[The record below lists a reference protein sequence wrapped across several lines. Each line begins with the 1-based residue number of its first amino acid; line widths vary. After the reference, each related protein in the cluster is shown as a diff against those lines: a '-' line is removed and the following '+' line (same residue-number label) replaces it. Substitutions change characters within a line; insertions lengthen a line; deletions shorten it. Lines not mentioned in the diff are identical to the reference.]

1 MEKPLWD
8 TAFSR
13 WRKTSE
19 NMSVSQI
26 TMDYLDFQVQL
37 EESIIRLRKWMN
49 LNTVLITFEYIERRY
64 LT

>member
-37 EESIIRLRKWMN
+37 EESIIRIEEMDELEHSTDN
-49 LNTVLITFEYIERRY
+49 L
-64 LT
+64 

>member
-8 TAFSR
+8 TAFFR
-13 WRKTSE
+13 WRKISE

-37 EESIIRLRKWMN
+37 EESIIRIEEMDELEHSSDN
-49 LNTVLITFEYIERRY
+49 L
-64 LT
+64 